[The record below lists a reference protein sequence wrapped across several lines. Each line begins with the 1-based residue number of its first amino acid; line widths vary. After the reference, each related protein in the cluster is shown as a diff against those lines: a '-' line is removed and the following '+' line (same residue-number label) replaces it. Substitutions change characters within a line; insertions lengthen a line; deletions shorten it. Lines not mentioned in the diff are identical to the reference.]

1 MGKQIRHS
9 QKGLE
14 KGRGSGWALCDSNA
28 TAFNAIC
35 KCRASWARF
44 RRVSSATCPRLCL
57 HKFAKQKGGVG
68 GFPAKPAIRNCRLAH
83 SLNLPTFPVC
93 T

>member
-14 KGRGSGWALCDSNA
+14 KGRGRGRALCDSNA

-68 GFPAKPAIRNCRLAH
+68 GFPAKP
-83 SLNLPTFPVC
+83 
-93 T
+93 